1 LFTKRGELIAALIIQ
16 FGADIYL
23 NGTSQ
28 SEENLYQILNV
39 TSVTHTKVTS
49 LSHV

>member
-16 FGADIYL
+16 FSEDIYL

-28 SEENLYQILNV
+28 SEADFCQIRNI
-39 TSVTHTKVTS
+39 TSLTHTNIIS
-49 LSHV
+49 LSYV